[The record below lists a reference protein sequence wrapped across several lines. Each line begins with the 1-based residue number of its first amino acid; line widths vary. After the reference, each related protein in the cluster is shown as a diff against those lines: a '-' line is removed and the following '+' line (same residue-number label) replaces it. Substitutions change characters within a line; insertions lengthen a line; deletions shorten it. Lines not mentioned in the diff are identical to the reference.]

1 MAYTPIGVL
10 KTTMDT
16 ILEYVSRL
24 GFIAEV
30 RWPAN
35 NLRVT
40 VTDGSVT
47 IGSGTV
53 TTVTTVTTVGTL
65 TNQTNIG
72 GYNAASQIPALQ
84 NMEATLANIDNI
96 IIS

>member
-1 MAYTPIGVL
+1 MSYTPIGVL

-24 GFIAEV
+24 GFLAEV

-40 VTDGSVT
+40 VTDGSLT

-53 TTVTTVTTVGTL
+53 TIVNQV
-65 TNQTNIG
+65 TNQANIG

-84 NMEATLANIDNI
+84 NIEATLSNIDNI

>member
-30 RWPAN
+30 R
-35 NLRVT
+35 
-40 VTDGSVT
+40 
-47 IGSGTV
+47 
-53 TTVTTVTTVGTL
+53 
-65 TNQTNIG
+65 
-72 GYNAASQIPALQ
+72 
-84 NMEATLANIDNI
+84 
-96 IIS
+96 